1 MCSGVFHISGS
12 GIITHCIPAAKAAL
26 TPFGLSSKTRQVSGF
41 AGGTNLKVKIVRLRD
56 FSGKIRGGIFSKQK
70 QMKKFLFF
78 PRIEFGQRFLFSTR
92 RKKMNFQW
100 EDVTKTTELQIMTCK
115 GCESKPKIAAF
126 DMDGTLI
133 TTKSGRVF
141 PLNPQDWKL
150 LYEPQVKQT
159 LQKLHHEDNYKIVII
174 TNQAGIGTGK
184 LSKNDFRSKVE
195 SIVNSIQVPLQL
207 FAATQK

>member
-1 MCSGVFHISGS
+1 
-12 GIITHCIPAAKAAL
+12 
-26 TPFGLSSKTRQVSGF
+26 
-41 AGGTNLKVKIVRLRD
+41 
-56 FSGKIRGGIFSKQK
+56 
-70 QMKKFLFF
+70 
-78 PRIEFGQRFLFSTR
+78 
-92 RKKMNFQW
+92 MNFQW
-100 EDVTKTTELQIMTCK
+100 EDVTKNTELQIMTCK

-150 LYEPQVKQT
+150 LFEPQVKQT
-159 LQKLHHEDNYKIVII
+159 IQKFYHEDDYKIVII

-184 LSKNDFRSKVE
+184 LSKKDFRSKVE

-207 FAATQK
+207 FAAIQKYDF

>member
-1 MCSGVFHISGS
+1 MPSTTILVAFLSITAAFQPHSRAPCGRGIVPSALGS
-12 GIITHCIPAAKAAL
+12 GGA
-26 TPFGLSSKTRQVSGF
+26 
-41 AGGTNLKVKIVRLRD
+41 N
-56 FSGKIRGGIFSKQK
+56 
-70 QMKKFLFF
+70 F
-78 PRIEFGQRFLFSTR
+78 PVVNEESFPDILPRAP
-92 RKKMNFQW
+92 
-100 EDVTKTTELQIMTCK
+100 K
-115 GCESKPKIAAF
+115 GVIF

-150 LYEPQVKQT
+150 LFEPQVKQT
-159 LQKLHHEDNYKIVII
+159 IQKLYHEDDYKIVII

-184 LSKNDFRSKVE
+184 LSKRDFRSKVE

>member
-1 MCSGVFHISGS
+1 
-12 GIITHCIPAAKAAL
+12 
-26 TPFGLSSKTRQVSGF
+26 
-41 AGGTNLKVKIVRLRD
+41 
-56 FSGKIRGGIFSKQK
+56 
-70 QMKKFLFF
+70 
-78 PRIEFGQRFLFSTR
+78 
-92 RKKMNFQW
+92 MNFQW

-115 GCESKPKIAAF
+115 NCESKPKIAAF

>member
-1 MCSGVFHISGS
+1 
-12 GIITHCIPAAKAAL
+12 
-26 TPFGLSSKTRQVSGF
+26 
-41 AGGTNLKVKIVRLRD
+41 
-56 FSGKIRGGIFSKQK
+56 
-70 QMKKFLFF
+70 
-78 PRIEFGQRFLFSTR
+78 
-92 RKKMNFQW
+92 MNFQW

-207 FAATQK
+207 FAATQKHCVFRKPRPGFWEYLQKYKNDGLEIDMKNSFYCGDAAGRIRIIGKKRLFLFRSLICQKCRCQILCPRRTLFEKDFK